1 MSNVSPYLIYLN
13 IFFFQVKLL
22 DAVPEA
28 FRMVLNYIYT
38 DRIDPTK
45 TGSED
50 PYSNR
55 IVLLMMDVY
64 RLAVQFHMKRLEQLC
79 VQYLENTI
87 SLRNVLESL
96 HNASQLR
103 LDFIKEFCLR
113 FIVKDTNYNQIVM
126 SKEFE
131 TLDRSLM
138 VDIIR
143 RRQLP
148 QSRGPPESHFENSGN
163 FYT

>member
-1 MSNVSPYLIYLN
+1 MRLV
-13 IFFFQVKLL
+13 

-28 FRMVLNYIYT
+28 FQMVLSYIYT

-50 PYSNR
+50 PFSNR

-79 VQYLENTI
+79 VQYLETTI
-87 SLRNVLESL
+87 NLKNVLEAL

-113 FIVKDTNYNQIVM
+113 FIVKDSNYNKIG
-126 SKEFE
+126 EC
-131 TLDRSLM
+131 
-138 VDIIR
+138 IIYR
-143 RRQLP
+143 I
-148 QSRGPPESHFENSGN
+148 FWK
-163 FYT
+163 